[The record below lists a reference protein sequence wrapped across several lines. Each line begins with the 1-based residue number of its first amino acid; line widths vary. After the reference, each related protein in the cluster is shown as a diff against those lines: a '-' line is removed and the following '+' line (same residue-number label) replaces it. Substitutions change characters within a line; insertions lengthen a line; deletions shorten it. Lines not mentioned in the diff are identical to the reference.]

1 MLTKKFFSS
10 TVMIMKRA
18 LVWIIPVLLLSVF
31 ITNVKAQEPTSDT
44 TVSASGTAEF
54 INYDLAFPGILPDH
68 PLYKLKVLRDKI
80 AVMFILDPQEK
91 IKFYLLQTD
100 KGILAAA
107 MLVEKGKIDLAAQTA
122 LKAEHNFTMI
132 SQVVGFQRRQI
143 SDALIEQLEIAAL
156 KHQEVLLFMAQ
167 RVPEDKKTTFLTV
180 VDFSKRN
187 MQSIKEQMLP
197 VSTDMYQSPDQ

>member
-1 MLTKKFFSS
+1 
-10 TVMIMKRA
+10 MKRA

-132 SQVVGFQRRQI
+132 SQVVGFQRKKI

>member
-1 MLTKKFFSS
+1 
-10 TVMIMKRA
+10 MKRA

-143 SDALIEQLEIAAL
+143 SDELIEQLEVAAL
-156 KHQEVLLFMAQ
+156 KHQEIILFMAM
-167 RVPEDKKTTFLTV
+167 RVPEDKQKTFLTV
-180 VDFSKRN
+180 IDFSKRN